1 MVDSRL
7 FYHYEIYFSD
17 IYLVYNIKLFTFTSS
32 NKGQVFLLFLVYF
45 INLFI
50 NTKLVILYI
59 FIKTKQSWIKE
70 LHTKKAFR

>member
-32 NKGQVFLLFLVYF
+32 NKDQYFFTLFGLLYKP
-45 INLFI
+45 IY
-50 NTKLVILYI
+50 KY
-59 FIKTKQSWIKE
+59 
-70 LHTKKAFR
+70 